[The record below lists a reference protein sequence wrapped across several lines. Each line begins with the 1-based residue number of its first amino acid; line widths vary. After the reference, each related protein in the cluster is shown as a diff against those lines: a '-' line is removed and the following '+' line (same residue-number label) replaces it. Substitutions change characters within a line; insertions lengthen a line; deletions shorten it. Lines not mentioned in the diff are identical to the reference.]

1 VCVCARAHLRVC
13 VCVCVKGLPKEKR
26 LEMLV
31 DPDLPVLLF
40 YKLIRY
46 IIPICPPFACT
57 TDFVM

>member
-1 VCVCARAHLRVC
+1 MCVCARAHLRVC
-13 VCVCVKGLPKEKR
+13 VSR
-26 LEMLV
+26 LV